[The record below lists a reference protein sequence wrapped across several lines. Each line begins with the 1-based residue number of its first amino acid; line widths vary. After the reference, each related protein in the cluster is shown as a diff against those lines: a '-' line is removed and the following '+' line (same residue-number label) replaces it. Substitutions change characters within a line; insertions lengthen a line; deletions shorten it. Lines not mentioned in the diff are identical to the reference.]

1 MVDTFLIKI
10 PQQGMCLINIFT
22 IHVPQFFNHQYIEK
36 TRKRKIKVIVSRY
49 FLRYLQT
56 LKRATRPVA
65 RFSSLRFLNGT
76 IRFVNGAVRFVNG
89 SVRFVNGT
97 VCFLHGKLCLK

>member
-36 TRKRKIKVIVSRY
+36 QGKGR
-49 FLRYLQT
+49 
-56 LKRATRPVA
+56 LKLLSADIFSDIYRP
-65 RFSSLRFLNGT
+65 
-76 IRFVNGAVRFVNG
+76 
-89 SVRFVNGT
+89 
-97 VCFLHGKLCLK
+97 